1 MKMIG
6 NSIDSSSYIAKDEGK
21 TGDLGPP
28 EGEVEVVML
37 NHGHL
42 YLVTYCGVREK
53 MLR

>member
-1 MKMIG
+1 MLH
-6 NSIDSSSYIAKDEGK
+6 SYIAKDEGK

-28 EGEVEVVML
+28 EGEVKVVMF

-42 YLVTYCGVREK
+42 ELVTFCGMGEK